1 MNALIHLWPLVIELG
16 DFQIQ
21 SVTPLSEV
29 VWFAAGLVLLAGSSA
44 AVLWWNRRAYSD
56 PFVED

>member
-1 MNALIHLWPLVIELG
+1 MNALVHFWPLVIELG

-29 VWFAAGLVLLAGSSA
+29 AWFAAGLVLLAGSSA

>member
-1 MNALIHLWPLVIELG
+1 MNALVYLWPLVIELG

-29 VWFAAGLVLLAGSSA
+29 AWFAVGLLLLAGSSA
-44 AVLWWNRRAYSD
+44 VVLRWNRRAYSD
-56 PFVED
+56 PFIEK

>member
-1 MNALIHLWPLVIELG
+1 MNALVCLWPLVIELG

-29 VWFAAGLVLLAGSSA
+29 AWFAAGLVLLAGSSA

-56 PFVED
+56 PFVEE